1 MPARTIT
8 IVNELG
14 LHARAAAKFV
24 KLATGF
30 SSVVRVAKVGNAEQ
44 VSGSSILGLMML
56 AAGPGDRIE
65 ISVEGDDA
73 EPALEAIAG
82 LVAAGFHE

>member
-1 MPARTIT
+1 VPERRVT

-24 KLATGF
+24 KLAQTFPGA
-30 SSVVRVAKVGNAEQ
+30 SVRVAKDGQQ

-56 AAGPGDRIE
+56 AAGPGDAIE
-65 ISVEGDDA
+65 ISADGADGG
-73 EPALEAIAG
+73 PALAALID
-82 LVAAGFHE
+82 LVSRGFDE